1 MTQKQ
6 NLSRRDFIKATS
18 TFIGWLDRSRH
29 RTSLHCISSLAL
41 PRGIHSRYSQH
52 FKETTFP

>member
-18 TFIGWLDRSRH
+18 TFIGWLDRYWYWPSH
-29 RTSLHCISSLAL
+29 DCLSALAL